1 MNMQFSFI
9 VIEGNIGS
17 GKTSLSKKIA
27 QDFNGKIILEEF
39 ADNPFLPK
47 FYKNAELNA
56 FPLEL
61 FFMAERFQQLSSENI
76 ESDLFSEFSIADYSF
91 FKSKLFAQNNLKE
104 DELNL
109 FNKLYSIMFSSVKK
123 PDLLVYLHS
132 DIKRLQANIKERGRE
147 YEQEI
152 KDEYLKDI
160 ENKYFD
166 YLKKQ
171 TDFQVLMLD
180 VSKINFL
187 EDKNIYNQIISEI
200 EHFEQDVRIKSLV
213 LG

>member
-171 TDFQVLMLD
+171 TNFQVLMLD

>member
-1 MNMQFSFI
+1 MKFNFI

-27 QDFNGKIILEEF
+27 NNFNGKLILEEF

-47 FYKNAELNA
+47 FYKEAERNA

-61 FFMAERFQQLSSENI
+61 SFMAERFQQLSGEKSKA
-76 ESDLFSEFSIADYSF
+76 DLFTEFRISDYSF
-91 FKSKLFAQNNLKE
+91 FKSTLFAQNNLKE

-109 FNKLYSIMFSSVKK
+109 FNQLYHIMFSSVRK

-132 DIKRLQANIKERGRE
+132 KVGRLQENIKKRGRD
-147 YEQEI
+147 YEQNI
-152 KDEYLKDI
+152 KDEYLKNI
-160 ENKYFD
+160 EDKYFD

-171 TDFQVLMLD
+171 NNFPVLILD
-180 VSKINFL
+180 VSEVDFIEDEKI
-187 EDKNIYNQIISEI
+187 YQQIISEI
-200 EHFEQDVRIKSLV
+200 QNFDKSEKLKK
-213 LG
+213 LILR

>member
-61 FFMAERFQQLSSENI
+61 FFMAERFRQLSSENV

>member
-1 MNMQFSFI
+1 MNMQFNFI

-47 FYKNAELNA
+47 FYKDAEQNA

-61 FFMAERFQQLSSENI
+61 FFMAERFRQLSSENI

-132 DIKRLQANIKERGRE
+132 DIKRLQENIKERGRK

-152 KDEYLKDI
+152 KDKYLKDI

-171 TDFQVLMLD
+171 TNFQVLMLD
-180 VSKINFL
+180 VSKVNFM
-187 EDKNIYNQIISEI
+187 EDEKIYNQIINEI
-200 EHFEQDVRIKSLV
+200 ENLEQDVRIKSLV

>member
-1 MNMQFSFI
+1 MNMKFNFI

-27 QDFNGKIILEEF
+27 NNFNGKLILEEF

-47 FYKNAELNA
+47 FYKEAEKNA

-61 FFMAERFQQLSSENI
+61 SFMAERFQQLSGEKSKA
-76 ESDLFSEFSIADYSF
+76 DLFTEFRISDYSF
-91 FKSKLFAQNNLKE
+91 FKSTLFAQNNLKE

-109 FNKLYSIMFSSVKK
+109 FNQLYHIMFSSVRK

-132 DIKRLQANIKERGRE
+132 KVGRLQENIKKRGRD
-147 YEQEI
+147 YEQNI
-152 KDEYLKDI
+152 KDEYLKNI
-160 ENKYFD
+160 EDKYFD

-171 TDFQVLMLD
+171 NDFPVLILD
-180 VSKINFL
+180 VSEVDFIEDEKI
-187 EDKNIYNQIISEI
+187 YQQIISEI
-200 EHFEQDVRIKSLV
+200 QNFDKSEKLKK
-213 LG
+213 LILR

>member
-1 MNMQFSFI
+1 MNMQFNFI

-27 QDFNGKIILEEF
+27 ADLNGKLILEEF

-47 FYKNAELNA
+47 FYKDAEQNA

-61 FFMAERFQQLSSENI
+61 FFMAERFQQLSSESMK
-76 ESDLFSEFSIADYSF
+76 SDLFSEFSIADYSF

-109 FNKLYSIMFSSVKK
+109 FNRLYSIMFTSIKN
-123 PDLLVYLHS
+123 PNLLIYLHS
-132 DIKRLQANIKERGRE
+132 EVSRLQENIKKRGRD
-147 YEQEI
+147 YEQNI
-152 KDEYLKDI
+152 KDEYLKNI

-180 VSKINFL
+180 VSKVNFMKD
-187 EDKNIYNQIISEI
+187 EKIYNQIMNEI
-200 EHFEQDVRIKSLV
+200 ENFEKDVRIKNLV

>member
-61 FFMAERFQQLSSENI
+61 FFMAERFRQLSSENV

-132 DIKRLQANIKERGRE
+132 DIKRLQENIKARGRE

>member
-171 TDFQVLMLD
+171 NDFPVLILD
-180 VSKINFL
+180 VSEVDFIEDEKI
-187 EDKNIYNQIISEI
+187 YQQIISEI
-200 EHFEQDVRIKSLV
+200 QNFDKSEKLKM
-213 LG
+213 LILR

>member
-1 MNMQFSFI
+1 MQFNFI

-27 QDFNGKIILEEF
+27 NNFNGKLILEEF

-47 FYKNAELNA
+47 FYKEAERNA

-61 FFMAERFQQLSSENI
+61 SFMAERFQQLSGEKSKA
-76 ESDLFSEFSIADYSF
+76 DLFTEFRISDYSF
-91 FKSKLFAQNNLKE
+91 FKSTLFAQNNLKE

-109 FNKLYSIMFSSVKK
+109 FKQLYHIMFSSVRK

-132 DIKRLQANIKERGRE
+132 KVERLQENIKKRGRD
-147 YEQEI
+147 YEQNI
-152 KDEYLKDI
+152 KDEYLKNI
-160 ENKYFD
+160 EEKYFD

-171 TDFQVLMLD
+171 NDFPVLILD
-180 VSKINFL
+180 VSEADFIEDEKI
-187 EDKNIYNQIISEI
+187 YQQIIWEIQHFDKSEK
-200 EHFEQDVRIKSLV
+200 IKKLI
-213 LG
+213 LR

>member
-1 MNMQFSFI
+1 MNMKFNFI

-27 QDFNGKIILEEF
+27 NNFNGKLILEEF

-47 FYKNAELNA
+47 FYKEAERNA

-61 FFMAERFQQLSSENI
+61 SFMAERFQQLSGEKSKA
-76 ESDLFSEFSIADYSF
+76 DLFTEFRISDYSF
-91 FKSKLFAQNNLKE
+91 FKSTLFAQNNLKE

-109 FNKLYSIMFSSVKK
+109 FNQLYHIMFSSVRK

-132 DIKRLQANIKERGRE
+132 KVGRLQENIKKRGRD
-147 YEQEI
+147 YEQNI
-152 KDEYLKDI
+152 KDEYLKNI
-160 ENKYFD
+160 EDKYFD

-171 TDFQVLMLD
+171 NDFPVLILD
-180 VSKINFL
+180 VSEVDFIEDEKI
-187 EDKNIYNQIISEI
+187 YQQIISEI
-200 EHFEQDVRIKSLV
+200 QNFDKSEKLKK
-213 LG
+213 LILR

>member
-1 MNMQFSFI
+1 MNIQFSFI

-61 FFMAERFQQLSSENI
+61 FFMAERFRQLSSENI

-123 PDLLVYLHS
+123 PDLLVYIHS

-180 VSKINFL
+180 VSKVNFM
-187 EDKNIYNQIISEI
+187 EDENIYNQIISEI

>member
-1 MNMQFSFI
+1 MQFNFI

-27 QDFNGKIILEEF
+27 NNFNGKLILEEF

-47 FYKNAELNA
+47 FYKEAERNA

-61 FFMAERFQQLSSENI
+61 SFMAERFQQLSGEKSKA
-76 ESDLFSEFSIADYSF
+76 DLFTEFRISDYSF
-91 FKSKLFAQNNLKE
+91 FKSTLFAQNNLKE

-109 FNKLYSIMFSSVKK
+109 FNQLYHIMFSSVRK

-132 DIKRLQANIKERGRE
+132 KVERLQENIIKRGRY
-147 YEQEI
+147 YEQNI
-152 KDEYLKDI
+152 KDEYLKYI
-160 ENKYFD
+160 EDKYFD

-171 TDFQVLMLD
+171 YDYAVLILD
-180 VSKINFL
+180 VSEVDFIEDEKI
-187 EDKNIYNQIISEI
+187 YQQIISEI
-200 EHFEQDVRIKSLV
+200 QKFDKSEKLKK
-213 LG
+213 LILR

>member
-1 MNMQFSFI
+1 MNMKFNFI

-27 QDFNGKIILEEF
+27 NNFNGKLILEEF

-47 FYKNAELNA
+47 FYKEAERNA

-61 FFMAERFQQLSSENI
+61 SFMAERFQQLSGEKSKA
-76 ESDLFSEFSIADYSF
+76 DLFTEFRISDYSF
-91 FKSKLFAQNNLKE
+91 FKSTLFAQNNLKE

-109 FNKLYSIMFSSVKK
+109 INQLYHIMFSSVRK

-132 DIKRLQANIKERGRE
+132 KVGRLQENIKKRGRD
-147 YEQEI
+147 YEQNI
-152 KDEYLKDI
+152 KDEYLKNI
-160 ENKYFD
+160 EDKYFD

-171 TDFQVLMLD
+171 NDFPVLILD
-180 VSKINFL
+180 VSEVDFIEDEKI
-187 EDKNIYNQIISEI
+187 YQQIISEI
-200 EHFEQDVRIKSLV
+200 QNFDKSEKLKK
-213 LG
+213 LILR

>member
-61 FFMAERFQQLSSENI
+61 FFMAERFRQLSSENV

-187 EDKNIYNQIISEI
+187 EDENIYNQIISEI

>member
-1 MNMQFSFI
+1 MNIQFSFI

-123 PDLLVYLHS
+123 PDLLVYIHS

-180 VSKINFL
+180 VSKVNFM
-187 EDKNIYNQIISEI
+187 EDENIYNQIINEI
-200 EHFEQDVRIKSLV
+200 ENFEQDVRIKSLV